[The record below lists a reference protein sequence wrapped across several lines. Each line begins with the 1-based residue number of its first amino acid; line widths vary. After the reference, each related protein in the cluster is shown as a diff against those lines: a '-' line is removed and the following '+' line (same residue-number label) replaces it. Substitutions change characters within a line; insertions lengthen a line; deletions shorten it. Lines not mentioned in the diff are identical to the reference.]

1 MRYHG
6 RTPSSLPLGS
16 ALSAWAVLMLIVWA
30 LFVPRGLPIDT
41 FSLLTL
47 TGPLVLLAA
56 DVASRMWRLPR
67 HP

>member
-6 RTPSSLPLGS
+6 KTPSSLLLGR
-16 ALSAWAVLMLIVWA
+16 ALCAWAVLMLIVWA

-41 FSLLTL
+41 FTLLTL
-47 TGPLVLLAA
+47 TGPLVLVAA
-56 DVASRMWRLPR
+56 NVAARMGRVPR